1 MKKLAFL
8 LVPLMLT
15 SCSMGP
21 SFSEEFK
28 TVASFGI
35 YNDGPYEIGEYRGI
49 RTKISVSK
57 ETDYCATYNVSGYL
71 TDSQGYAINGKDTI
85 SIELYSKKYTKEY
98 ERREFIY
105 FYHVER
111 EGGSFKYYGFAQFD
125 ETTDEFVFS
134 YIAEN
139 NKDTNHITSGED
151 YEDLKGRFEHFVG
164 AGIEGLNQ
172 SIGNL
177 VHKEYRFLDIYK
189 ENRSY
194 ILGQKS
200 DKSNENPFFN

>member
-1 MKKLAFL
+1 
-8 LVPLMLT
+8 MLT
-15 SCSMGP
+15 SCSFGP
-21 SFSEEFK
+21 TFSEEFK
-28 TVASFGI
+28 AVASWDT

-57 ETDYCATYNVSGYL
+57 ETDYSATYNVSGYL
-71 TDSQGYAINGKDTI
+71 MDAQDYSTNGKDTI
-85 SIELYSKKYTKEY
+85 SIELSSKKYTKEY

-105 FYHVER
+105 FSHVES
-111 EGGSFKYYGFAQFD
+111 EGASFRYYGFVKFIEA
-125 ETTDEFVFS
+125 TDEFVFS

-139 NKDTNHITSGED
+139 NKDTNHITSGAD

-172 SIGNL
+172 SIENM

-194 ILGQKS
+194 ILGQKD
-200 DKSNENPFFN
+200 DKTNENPFF